1 VISNSNPRIVALRT
15 EWDALS
21 QENAFHYIKSLKPHW
36 REDEFLQSGED
47 DVAKLVDPFLGQI
60 GFDPRGMTMLEIG
73 CGVGR
78 MSFAFARRFAKVE
91 AADISGEMVTRA
103 RDYQQ
108 RLGISNVQFQVVSG
122 QDLGQYLDKSVDFCF
137 SYIVF
142 QHIPDISVI
151 LNYVLE
157 MGRVLK
163 EGGIALFQVNGFY
176 RIELPR
182 GYFLYGGIC
191 ETGRLRKWNVESRP
205 CLRFG
210 KLNSWDG
217 VPISV
222 RELTATCQSAGLGA
236 LRFSGVG
243 TQYMWLSGK
252 KLPGSI
258 L

>member
-1 VISNSNPRIVALRT
+1 MISNSNPRIAALRT

-21 QENAFHYIKSLKPHW
+21 QENAFHYIKSIKLNW

-47 DVAKLVDPFLGQI
+47 DVANLVDPFLRRVGCN
-60 GFDPRGMTMLEIG
+60 PKGMTMLEIG

-78 MSFAFARRFAKVE
+78 MSFAFAKRFAKVE
-91 AADISGEMVTRA
+91 AADISSEMIARA
-103 RDYQQ
+103 RDNQQ
-108 RLGISNVQFQVVSG
+108 KLEIPNVQFQVVSG
-122 QDLGQYLDKSVDFCF
+122 QDLGQYPDKSLDFCF

-157 MGRVLK
+157 IGRVLK

-176 RIELPR
+176 RIKLPR
-182 GYFLYGGIC
+182 GYFLYWGIC
-191 ETGRLRKWNVESRP
+191 DTGRLRKWNVESRP

-222 RELTATCQSAGLGA
+222 GELTAACRAAGLGG
-236 LRFSGVG
+236 LQFSGVG

-252 KLPGSI
+252 KLSASKP
-258 L
+258 

>member
-1 VISNSNPRIVALRT
+1 MNSNSNPRIAALRT
-15 EWDALS
+15 EWDSLS
-21 QENAFHYIKSLKPHW
+21 QENAFHYIKSVKDHW

-47 DVAKLVDPFLGQI
+47 DVAKLVDPFLARV

-91 AADISGEMVTRA
+91 AADISSEMVMRATR
-103 RDYQQ
+103 YQQ
-108 RLGISNVQFQVVSG
+108 RLEIPNLQFQVVSG
-122 QDLGQYLDKSVDFCF
+122 QDLSQYPDKSVDLCF
-137 SYIVF
+137 SYIVL

-163 EGGIALFQVNGFY
+163 DGGIALFQVNGFY
-176 RIELPR
+176 RVKLPR
-182 GYFLYGGIC
+182 GYFLYWGIC
-191 ETGRLRKWNVESRP
+191 ETGRLRKWRVESRP

-222 RELTATCQSAGLGA
+222 DELTRTSQAAGLGA
-236 LRFSGVG
+236 LQFSGVG
-243 TQYMWLSGK
+243 TQYMWMSGK
-252 KLPGSI
+252 KLPARS